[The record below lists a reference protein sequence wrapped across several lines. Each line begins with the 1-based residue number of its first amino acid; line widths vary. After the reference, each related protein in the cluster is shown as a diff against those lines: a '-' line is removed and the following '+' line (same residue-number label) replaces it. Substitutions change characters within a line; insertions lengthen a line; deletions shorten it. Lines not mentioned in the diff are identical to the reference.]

1 MDKLNKLWP
10 VILTVAI
17 LLIVMMVYQFLR
29 IHLEAPDFASLKDV
43 TERKETFL
51 NYFNRSIQKLN
62 GAITEDREKIE
73 QLASSQSL
81 SGAKRNWLK
90 AIAAQYD
97 VSGDISPAFFERLLS
112 RIDALPPA
120 LGLAQAALE
129 SGWGTSRYAVEGNSF
144 FGQKCFREGCGI
156 VPKGRAPG
164 QKFEFAIFD
173 TPFDSV
179 NAYIFNINTNDAYA
193 KLRDIRARIRKSGA
207 PLTGYELTEGLDYY
221 SEEGSDYAEEIR
233 AIIRSNHLDER
244 YPVQIKTP
252 GK

>member
-17 LLIVMMVYQFLR
+17 ILIVMMLYQFLR

-120 LGLAQAALE
+120 GNPEENLSPLPWVTTTPGCTVSGDDTTLTCDIGTLEKDPTPEQLE
-129 SGWGTSRYAVEGNSF
+129 SG
-144 FGQKCFREGCGI
+144 
-156 VPKGRAPG
+156 
-164 QKFEFAIFD
+164 
-173 TPFDSV
+173 
-179 NAYIFNINTNDAYA
+179 
-193 KLRDIRARIRKSGA
+193 
-207 PLTGYELTEGLDYY
+207 
-221 SEEGSDYAEEIR
+221 
-233 AIIRSNHLDER
+233 DEAD
-244 YPVQIKTP
+244 
-252 GK
+252 